1 MRPVIGPLSR
11 NTWVAHIAIV
21 LAAAIAAALLAVL
34 PESDPRRKIVS
45 TVLAVLVFML
55 IIQTMV
61 EARLSGRRV
70 TYRIP
75 YALSAAA
82 AILMLIA
89 QSMHGRVVNSSLVLS
104 GLLFAYAIILL
115 VFQVRGLP
123 RSPDD

>member
-1 MRPVIGPLSR
+1 VRPVIGPLSR
-11 NTWVAHIAIV
+11 TTWVAHVAIV

-34 PESDPRRKIVS
+34 PEGDPRRKIVS

-55 IIQTMV
+55 IIQQMV
-61 EARLSGRRV
+61 EARLSGGRV

-82 AILMLIA
+82 SILMLVA
-89 QSMHGRVVNSSLVLS
+89 QSMHGRVVTPSSLLS
-104 GLLFAYAIILL
+104 GILFAYAITLL

>member
-1 MRPVIGPLSR
+1 VRPVVGPLSR
-11 NTWVAHIAIV
+11 TTWVAHVAIV

-34 PESDPRRKIVS
+34 PEGDPRRKIVS

-55 IIQTMV
+55 IIQQMV
-61 EARLSGRRV
+61 EARLSGGRV

-82 AILMLIA
+82 SILMLVA
-89 QSMHGRVVNSSLVLS
+89 QSMHGRVVTPSSVLS
-104 GLLFAYAIILL
+104 GILFAYAITLL

>member
-1 MRPVIGPLSR
+1 VRPVIGPLSR
-11 NTWVAHIAIV
+11 TTWVAHVAIV

-34 PESDPRRKIVS
+34 PEGDPRRKIVS

-55 IIQTMV
+55 IIQQMV
-61 EARLSGRRV
+61 EARLSGGRV

-82 AILMLIA
+82 SILMLVA
-89 QSMHGRVVNSSLVLS
+89 QSMHGRVVTPSSVLS
-104 GLLFAYAIILL
+104 GILFAYAITLL

-123 RSPDD
+123 RSPDA

>member
-1 MRPVIGPLSR
+1 VRPVIGPLSR
-11 NTWVAHIAIV
+11 TTWVAHVAIV

-34 PESDPRRKIVS
+34 PEGDPRRKIVS

-55 IIQTMV
+55 IIQQMV
-61 EARLSGRRV
+61 EARLSGGRV

-82 AILMLIA
+82 SILMLVA
-89 QSMHGRVVNSSLVLS
+89 QSMHGRVVNPSSVLS
-104 GLLFAYAIILL
+104 GVLFAYAIILL

-123 RSPDD
+123 RSQHD

>member
-1 MRPVIGPLSR
+1 VRPVIGPLSR
-11 NTWVAHIAIV
+11 TTWVAHVAIV

-34 PESDPRRKIVS
+34 PEGDPRRKIVS

-55 IIQTMV
+55 IIQQMV
-61 EARLSGRRV
+61 EARLSGGRV

-82 AILMLIA
+82 SILMLVA
-89 QSMHGRVVNSSLVLS
+89 QSMHGRVVTPSSVLS
-104 GLLFAYAIILL
+104 GILFAYAITLL

>member
-1 MRPVIGPLSR
+1 VRPVIGPLSR
-11 NTWVAHIAIV
+11 TTWVAHVAIV
-21 LAAAIAAALLAVL
+21 LAAAMGAALLAVL
-34 PESDPRRKIVS
+34 PEGDPRRKIVS

-55 IIQTMV
+55 IIQQMV
-61 EARLSGRRV
+61 EARLSGGRV

-82 AILMLIA
+82 SILMIVA
-89 QSMHGRVVNSSLVLS
+89 QSMHGRVVSSSSVLS
-104 GLLFAYAIILL
+104 GILFAYAIILL